1 MRKQVDEI
9 LSAQAKE
16 QAQFHEDNQEILN
29 ALEKAQDD
37 LKNEEQHGTELR
49 RSIELLKV
57 EVEKKDLIVQ
67 KAHRR
72 ETELK
77 EEVEGM
83 ENQID
88 RVRKDRSD
96 DVRRLEEKLSTARKE
111 KIECSKDTEKIR
123 SSCVQVL
130 AK

>member
-1 MRKQVDEI
+1 M
-9 LSAQAKE
+9 
-16 QAQFHEDNQEILN
+16 N

-72 ETELK
+72 EAELK

-88 RVRKDRSD
+88 RVRKDRSAMS
-96 DVRRLEEKLSTARKE
+96 V
-111 KIECSKDTEKIR
+111 
-123 SSCVQVL
+123 V
-130 AK
+130 